1 MRFSFFFGTF
11 LGWATWTV
19 AVPLEHTKRQSC
31 ANGPTARNCWGDFS
45 IDDDVTYT
53 WPDTGVTRSYSFDVG
68 LATLAPDGVEKV
80 MMVVNGQYPGP
91 TIEANWG
98 DSVQVEV
105 CNNLSQNGTSIHF
118 HGVRHLNTNHAD
130 GAVSQTE
137 CPIAPGDC
145 HTYRFKATQHGSSW
159 YHSHYSL
166 QYGDGL
172 LGAIVI
178 RGPTTA
184 NWDIDLGPL
193 LITDHYHESVFDL
206 ADEPL
211 TSLIGI
217 PPVAVNG
224 LMNGKNAYL
233 TGTGS
238 RAEFTFTPGKKH
250 LLRLVN
256 TGSEMIFRFAVDQH
270 RMTVVAMDFIP
281 IQPFETDTLLI
292 AIGQRYD
299 VIIEADQSPDVAYW
313 ARGVPMTSC
322 FAINLMSTDIRAIVR
337 YESDTPVTGDPT
349 STSWLMLDTCADEDL
364 SNLVPHIT
372 HSVGPSALTQNFNA
386 VLLPSQGDNYAV
398 RWRVGGSEPY
408 RPPKNNPVVKQVID
422 TAAVNLTADF
432 NPIDLTSLAPSSWVY
447 LIVES
452 LAPLPHPL
460 HLHGHDTYVLARGT
474 GPYVELLTS
483 LDLESPPRRDT
494 FNLPQSG
501 YVVLAFQTDNPG
513 SWLLHCHIQ
522 WHIHQGFALTLVEGS
537 PSSIQGV
544 YGSGEDAE
552 MRRICQNWGS
562 SGLET
567 TD

>member
-1 MRFSFFFGTF
+1 M
-11 LGWATWTV
+11 
-19 AVPLEHTKRQSC
+19 
-31 ANGPTARNCWGDFS
+31 
-45 IDDDVTYT
+45 
-53 WPDTGVTRSYSFDVG
+53 
-68 LATLAPDGVEKV
+68 
-80 MMVVNGQYPGP
+80 
-91 TIEANWG
+91 
-98 DSVQVEV
+98 
-105 CNNLSQNGTSIHF
+105 
-118 HGVRHLNTNHAD
+118 
-130 GAVSQTE
+130 
-137 CPIAPGDC
+137 
-145 HTYRFKATQHGSSW
+145 
-159 YHSHYSL
+159 
-166 QYGDGL
+166 
-172 LGAIVI
+172 
-178 RGPTTA
+178 
-184 NWDIDLGPL
+184 
-193 LITDHYHESVFDL
+193 
-206 ADEPL
+206 
-211 TSLIGI
+211 
-217 PPVAVNG
+217 
-224 LMNGKNAYL
+224 

-552 MRRICQNWGS
+552 MRRVCQNWVS